1 MGNLVQEWIDTG
13 CDYASGV
20 KLFEQIGKNR
30 LLMRQFSR
38 NSGVANQKKLDYEL
52 RKFLKVEEKPK
63 SAKNNPIVDIALK
76 TIEVEA
82 IVEHQVKEYE
92 SKQTELIKQLPA
104 ELLPVL
110 FRANLLFR
118 ESCILKLELN
128 NMPDEAE
135 AECLKIQLQI
145 DDKLKENRLCWKQ
158 IDHYLE
164 HKQLPKIAKSQ
175 FDNLTPAELVK
186 RQQYHFQNISKLK
199 KRITENRKVLSTTD
213 SVSVKAR
220 LERTLAKQESDLL
233 AKENELQTLTNLVNG
248 NN

>member
-1 MGNLVQEWIDTG
+1 MGNLVEEWIAAG
-13 CDYASGV
+13 CDYGSGV
-20 KLFEQIGKNR
+20 ALYNEIGKNK
-30 LLMRQFSR
+30 LLKNNFAR
-38 NSGVANQKKLDYEL
+38 NKSIANQKKLEYEL
-52 RKFLKVEEKPK
+52 RKFLPVDEKEK
-63 SAKNNPIVDIALK
+63 SVKRNPIVDIALK
-76 TIEVEA
+76 AIEVEA
-82 IVEHQVKEYE
+82 IVEHQVQQYE
-92 SKQTELIKQLPA
+92 SNQPELIKQLPE

-118 ESCILKLELN
+118 ESCILKLQLN

-175 FDNLTPAELVK
+175 FDNLTPAKLVK

-248 NN
+248 KG